1 VSVRASRLPPEVAA
15 AKPPMSWSQEKLRQ
29 YATAQRDD
37 WGAFIRAKGFD
48 TR

>member
-1 VSVRASRLPPEVAA
+1 
-15 AKPPMSWSQEKLRQ
+15 MSWSQEKLRQ